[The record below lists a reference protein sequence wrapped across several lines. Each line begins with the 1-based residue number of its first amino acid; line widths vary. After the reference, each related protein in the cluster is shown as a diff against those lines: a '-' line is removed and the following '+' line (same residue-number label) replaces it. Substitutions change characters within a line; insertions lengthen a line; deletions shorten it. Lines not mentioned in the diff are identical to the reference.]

1 MTFFFESK
9 IRISNF
15 VVKKSRQNE
24 RSFALMWS
32 CNVNKVSEIFH
43 DRLVASFNVDFG
55 LGQ

>member
-15 VVKKSRQNE
+15 VVRKSRQNE
-24 RSFALMWS
+24 KSSALLWS

-55 LGQ
+55 LEQ